1 MVYTFNQF
9 ILYLFANILNS
20 EECNILPYIESKS
33 YSNYPYLLLDSY
45 AFSSIILG
53 IDCVSLS
60 TWPSWFN

>member
-33 YSNYPYLLLDSY
+33 YSNYPHLLLDSY
-45 AFSSIILG
+45 VFSFIILG

-60 TWPSWFN
+60 N